1 MSIIK
6 KGQKNMRLIDL
17 RKAKGESQADIAN
30 ILQITR
36 QGYNNYENGN
46 RQPDN
51 ETLRKLSSH
60 FEVPIDYL
68 LENDDLD
75 KEDLGKALREERE
88 YQSISLEE
96 LAKYIGISIESL
108 EQYEEDEIPMSEFV
122 IEKACEFFGLTYN
135 EFLEKY
141 NHYDE
146 EIPEIFNGDVEKY
159 EASKKAIEKD
169 IKNEKPSSKELITM
183 AAHNEG
189 VELDP
194 EDIEDILKQIQYRKW
209 KKEQDKR
216 GD

>member
-1 MSIIK
+1 MLK
-6 KGQKNMRLIDL
+6 L
-17 RKAKGESQADIAN
+17 
-30 ILQITR
+30 
-36 QGYNNYENGN
+36 YENIKMLRESLKLTQEELAIKVGYRN
-46 RQPDN
+46 RTSIAKIEAGKIDIPQSKIN
-51 ETLRKLSSH
+51 EFAKALNTTPAHLMGW
-60 FEVPIDYL
+60 D
-68 LENDDLD
+68 NDDLD

-96 LAKYIGISIESL
+96 LAKHIGISIESL

-146 EIPEIFNGDVEKY
+146 EIPKFFNGDVEKY

>member
-1 MSIIK
+1 MRKIK
-6 KGQKNMRLIDL
+6 EL
-17 RKAKGESQADIAN
+17 RKNKHLTLKQLGKHLDLAESTVS
-30 ILQITR
+30 L
-36 QGYNNYENGN
+36 YENGK

-51 ETLRKLSSH
+51 ETLKKISSF